1 MKPFLKWVGGK
12 TQILD
17 QVVESFPTE
26 IVNYHEPFLGGGSV
40 LLALLAKVSSGKIK
54 LTGKV
59 YCSDINTKLINVYK
73 VVQQSPREFIDE
85 IERLSSNFNE
95 SGDNREEFYY
105 LVRNQFN
112 EVDKDSIKM
121 AAMFVF
127 LNKTC
132 FRGMYRENSKGAFNV
147 PYGNYKTPKIIE
159 PTHIIEV
166 SKMITPVI
174 FTAESFES
182 SLTRPVIGDF
192 VYLDPP
198 YAPETIDSFVAY
210 NSVGFGHEQ
219 HLLLFETV
227 KGFEPRGVQFVMSNS
242 NTQMVTIAFGVNEY
256 HLKTILCKRSINSK
270 NPGALT
276 VELLIKPK

>member
-17 QVVESFPTE
+17 QVIESFPTE
-26 IVNYHEPFLGGGSV
+26 IFNYHEPFLGGGSV
-40 LLALLAKVSSGKIK
+40 LFALLVKVSSGKIK
-54 LTGKV
+54 LTGKI
-59 YCSDINTKLINVYK
+59 YCSDINTRLINVYK
-73 VVQQSPREFIDE
+73 VVQRSPEQFIKE
-85 IERLSSNFNE
+85 IEQLLSNFNE
-95 SGDNREEFYY
+95 PGNNREEFYY
-105 LVRNQFN
+105 LIRNQFN
-112 EVDKDSIKM
+112 EFNENSIKM

-147 PYGNYKTPKIIE
+147 PYGNYKNPIIVE
-159 PTHIIEV
+159 PGHIMEV
-166 SKMITPVI
+166 SKIITSVL
-174 FTAESFES
+174 FTAEPFEN

-198 YAPETIDSFVAY
+198 YAPEKTESFVAY
-210 NSVGFGHEQ
+210 NSTGFGHEQ
-219 HLLLFETV
+219 HILLFEIV
-227 KGFEPRGVQFVMSNS
+227 KGFEPRGVYFVMSNS
-242 NTQMVTIAFGVNEY
+242 NTQTVKTAFEKNEF